1 MASFPTG
8 FLSPTAL
15 PQQLSLD
22 LHGHRVPEA
31 REAVKKLFKEAQE
44 NDATKLTI
52 VTGLGS
58 HRNSNGTRAV
68 LLNALP
74 KWLNLPEIK
83 SAIQSVKRDMG
94 GYEITLKNPKE
105 DKLLASVRDLQKV
118 VSPLLF
124 PPGQIEIIKKKASEG
139 SSHHLYLLGGMML
152 EGIIVDQ
159 DLEEGA
165 KLVEKAANAGDHFA
179 AMQMGFLCSLGR
191 GVPQSYEASRKWHS
205 KAAENDKEP
214 YSLFVLGTYY
224 WLGQGVIRN
233 DALAIDYLT
242 RAANLGEP
250 VAGLN
255 LGKIY
260 LDGDEKLPRNGKLAQ
275 KFLEIGAKGGLVQAQ
290 VLLAKQYFFGWADVA
305 VDDEKSREL
314 FLEAAKQDDSVAE
327 YYLGR
332 IYAEGRGVP
341 VDLKAAFE
349 WYQKS
354 ADHGDQDAEHTLA
367 CAWIAAGGNKR
378 AEGLQRLKK
387 LADSG
392 HKNSQ
397 SALGAYYLFGKEADC
412 VKNRGEAVGYLRKA
426 GEVGELEAQK
436 ILWGHFLSI
445 NNVQEGEIW
454 LRKAAKQEDAAS
466 LFTLA
471 FHLEQS
477 PDAGRQKAEILDCY
491 TRAANQK
498 HPKALYLLG
507 LSYLEGDIVKKD
519 VVKGRSLI
527 EQAAKE
533 GHEMANFDLGRELIQ
548 SKNKDD
554 QKKGV
559 AYWDSIANSYPP
571 AQTGLGYCYQ
581 NGMGVTANPK
591 TSLEW
596 FEKAAS
602 NNDGQALLIV
612 GLARLKEGKKKDA
625 LEYFLKAVNQ
635 GVDSANSQLV
645 ALYKNGMEEALVGL
659 KAAAASGNKT
669 AQKYLIALVMEKKI
683 SIEPCL
689 WVEKAV
695 AEGDIMTKFAIATLY
710 FEGHMDLAVKI
721 LFQVI
726 QSKATN
732 KTEAEVQAK
741 ACDIFSG
748 DLTASREDRA
758 MFAKMSSDF
767 RKMKFPKEK

>member
-1 MASFPTG
+1 MAFPTG
-8 FLSPTAL
+8 FLSRTAL

-22 LHGHRVPEA
+22 LHGYRVPEA

-44 NDATKLTI
+44 NNTTKLTI
-52 VTGLGS
+52 VTGRGS
-58 HRNSNGTRAV
+58 HLNSNGTRAV
-68 LLNALP
+68 LLHALP
-74 KWLNLPEIK
+74 KWLKLPEIQ
-83 SAIQSVKRDMG
+83 SAIEKVERDMG
-94 GYEITLKNPKE
+94 GYEIILKNAKE
-105 DKLLASVRDLQKV
+105 DKLLASIRDLQKV

-124 PPGQIEIIKKKASEG
+124 PPAQIEIIKKKASEG
-139 SSHHLYLLGGMML
+139 SLEHLYLLGGMML

-165 KLVEKAANAGDHFA
+165 KLVEKAAAAGDHFA

-191 GVPQSYEASRKWHS
+191 GVPQSYKASREWHS

-224 WLGQGVIRN
+224 WLGQGVIGD

-260 LDGDEKLPRNGKLAQ
+260 LDGDEKLPPDGKLAQ

-305 VDDEKSREL
+305 VDYEKSREF
-314 FLEAAKQDDSVAE
+314 FLEAAKQNDPVAE

-332 IYAEGRGVP
+332 IYAEGRGVV
-341 VDLKAAFE
+341 VDLKTAFE

-397 SALGAYYLFGKEADC
+397 SILGACYLFGKEADC

-426 GEVGELEAQK
+426 GEAGELEAQK

-445 NNVQEGEIW
+445 NNVQEGEMW

-498 HPKALYLLG
+498 HPQALYLLG
-507 LSYLEGDIVKKD
+507 LSYMEGDIVGKD
-519 VVKGRSLI
+519 AVKGRSLI

-533 GHEMANFDLGRELIQ
+533 GHVEASFELGRELIQ
-548 SKNKDD
+548 SKDKSD

-559 AYWDSIANSYPP
+559 DYWASIASYPP

-581 NGMGVTANPK
+581 DGLGVTANPK

-596 FEKAAS
+596 FEKAAG
-602 NNDGQALLIV
+602 NNDGRALLIV
-612 GLARLKEGKKKDA
+612 GIARLKEGKKKDA
-625 LEYFLKAVNQ
+625 LDCFLRAVNQ
-635 GVDSANSQLV
+635 GVDSANAQLV
-645 ALYKNGMEEALVGL
+645 NLYKNGMKEALAGL

-669 AQKYLIALVMEKKI
+669 AQKYLIALVMEKRI
-683 SIEPCL
+683 SIEPCP
-689 WVEKAV
+689 WVEKTV
-695 AEGDIMTKFAIATLY
+695 ADGDIMTKFAIATLY
-710 FEGHMDLAVKI
+710 FKEHMGDAVKI
-721 LFQVI
+721 LFEVI

-732 KTEAEVQAK
+732 KTEAEAQAN

-748 DLTASREDRA
+748 DLNALREDRA
-758 MFAKMSSDF
+758 LFAKMASDF